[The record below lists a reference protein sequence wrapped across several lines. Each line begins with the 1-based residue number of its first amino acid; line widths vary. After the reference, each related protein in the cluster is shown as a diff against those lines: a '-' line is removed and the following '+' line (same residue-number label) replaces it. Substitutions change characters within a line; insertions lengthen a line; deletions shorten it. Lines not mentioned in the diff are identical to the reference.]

1 MHLIGLK
8 GHIQI
13 FLKQNDKIMIIIIYI
28 LIFLI
33 LVFVA
38 IIGFKAASTE
48 IEAKQRNKLN
58 RGITKIQKILIRI
71 YSIKLPISGAIT
83 KKEFQI
89 AKDKILKN

>member
-1 MHLIGLK
+1 
-8 GHIQI
+8 
-13 FLKQNDKIMIIIIYI
+13 MIIIIYI

-38 IIGFKAASTE
+38 FIGFKAASSG

-58 RGITKIQKILIRI
+58 RTITKNSKKNITKDL
-71 YSIKLPISGAIT
+71 SKLNLLFKSGAIT

-89 AKDKILKN
+89 AKYKILKN